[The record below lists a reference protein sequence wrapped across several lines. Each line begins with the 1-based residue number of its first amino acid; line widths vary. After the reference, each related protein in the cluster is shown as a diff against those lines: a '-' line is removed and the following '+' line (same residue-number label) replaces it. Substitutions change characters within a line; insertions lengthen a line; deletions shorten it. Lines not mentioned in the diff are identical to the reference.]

1 MMNDFITPVK
11 FKINLIAKQKNSVK
25 SFLRKKERRNSF
37 TIKANTYATKFKQHT
52 QILIIIVIQTIMKIL
67 KRPLLSLLT

>member
-11 FKINLIAKQKNSVK
+11 FKINLIAKQKNCVK

-37 TIKANTYATKFKQHT
+37 TITRQTHMQQNINNIHKF
-52 QILIIIVIQTIMKIL
+52 
-67 KRPLLSLLT
+67 